1 MKSVGSSMCGKAI
14 KHWMSNIDHLQWETT
29 HKGKNTMMLQ
39 VSSELMQ
46 QDNMKGKF
54 RWNVTTWALIF
65 HVWMQENMFVC
76 RTKLCQTTWAHVCSV

>member
-54 RWNVTTWALIF
+54 R
-65 HVWMQENMFVC
+65 
-76 RTKLCQTTWAHVCSV
+76 